1 MVEIANRSKQVSLGD
16 AGEDDGKRQVSKPL
30 VTPSSCTGHTSRDK
44 SMKRIRKS
52 ASENGKRSAARNPRN
67 AQGSILL
74 IYLFL
79 VAGFISVLMG
89 AFSFG
94 RMFILSHRH
103 TRAVEAGCLA
113 AAGDLSRIVVN
124 DPHFGFVALTDYPPV
139 GKATLAGDGEP
150 LPVVGIN
157 TILGTARLDLILAEE
172 IGSDDLIAAAQEEVR
187 EAKRAARTLNNALEC
202 SLNPR
207 STDYFFDLNGTRV
220 EPYKHAMEVYK
231 TNLHDTPELDR
242 ADVRSM
248 KLELGWLDGG
258 MAKTN
263 TPVPKPLRYARMG
276 KSEEAFYPAFVDA
289 PVGSESFFFA
299 GLTEQTSLVDAGQ
312 YRNAD
317 GKRICSVIKMTSAID
332 VHKAAA
338 RGVKQSETPIEFS
351 FSNNACA
358 ESYYISD
365 ATPAPALVVS
375 FPDGLVPDIRCLR
388 DILRDDRL
396 ARKRVQALK
405 ATGGDYPA
413 DSSARLSTP
422 PAELPTHVR
431 LEFARGFLHWLR
443 AAHCKVRVDS
453 LLDSLDRP
461 FSPVLDPSTDRVRPF
476 AYAFDTK
483 GRVIATCPKTNPFR
497 EQAVYDGQVCVL
509 AFDAVPVGNTT
520 WTVRCRD
527 QIAKLGTIDGGKHG
541 GQPMPSLIPN
551 WMDTP
556 EEIDDTIPVDVLK
569 AANPTKTPDVAT
581 AVVPRANYKTGR
593 LAFEIE
599 ISSPREA
606 TNESM

>member
-1 MVEIANRSKQVSLGD
+1 MP
-16 AGEDDGKRQVSKPL
+16 AGIDGKR
-30 VTPSSCTGHTSRDK
+30 TPCRSRLSCTGHSGSAVLQARPVLQKPQDK
-44 SMKRIRKS
+44 QTKMMNRNYKSEARKK
-52 ASENGKRSAARNPRN
+52 ARSTK
-67 AQGSILL
+67 GSILL

-79 VAGFISVLMG
+79 VAGFISVLM
-89 AFSFG
+89 AVFSFG
-94 RMFILSHRH
+94 RVFILSHRH

-113 AAGDLSRIVVN
+113 AAGDLSRIVIN
-124 DPHFGFVALTDYPPV
+124 DPHFGFIALTDYPPV
-139 GKATLAGDGEP
+139 GKATLAADSEP

-172 IGSDDLIAAAQEEVR
+172 IGSDDLISAAQEEAR
-187 EAKRAARTLNNALEC
+187 EAKRAARILNNALES

-207 STDYFFDLNGTRV
+207 NSDYFFDLNGTRV

-231 TNLHDTPELDR
+231 LNLRETPELDR

-258 MAKTN
+258 GAKTN

-276 KSEEAFYPAFVDA
+276 KSEEANYPAFVDA
-289 PVGSESFFFA
+289 PVGSESFYFA
-299 GLTEQTSLVDAGQ
+299 GLTEQTSLVDSGLF
-312 YRNAD
+312 RNAD
-317 GKRICSVIKMTSAID
+317 GKRICSVVKMTSSVD
-332 VHKAAA
+332 VHKTAA
-338 RGVKQSETPIEFS
+338 RGQKQSDTPIEFAVI
-351 FSNNACA
+351 NNACA
-358 ESYYISD
+358 ESYYIQDS
-365 ATPAPALVVS
+365 TPAPAMVVS

-396 ARKRVQALK
+396 AKNKVQALR

-413 DSSARLSTP
+413 DSGARLSTP
-422 PAELPTHVR
+422 PAELPTHIR
-431 LEFARGFLHWLR
+431 MEFARGFLHWLR

-453 LLDSLDRP
+453 LMDALDKP
-461 FSPVLDPSTDRVRPF
+461 FSPILDPNTERVRPF

-527 QIAKLGTIDGGKHG
+527 QISELGTIAGGKHG
-541 GQPMPSLIPN
+541 GQPMPSVIPN
-551 WMDTP
+551 WLDAP
-556 EEIDDTIPVDVLK
+556 EEVDDTIPIDVLK
-569 AANPTKTPDVAT
+569 AANPARPPDVAC
-581 AVVPRANYKTGR
+581 AVVPRSNYKTGR

-599 ISSPREA
+599 ISSPRDA
-606 TNESM
+606 SDQSI

>member
-1 MVEIANRSKQVSLGD
+1 MNRKLKSEAGNSK
-16 AGEDDGKRQVSKPL
+16 
-30 VTPSSCTGHTSRDK
+30 
-44 SMKRIRKS
+44 
-52 ASENGKRSAARNPRN
+52 RN
-67 AQGSILL
+67 AHGSILL

-79 VAGFISVLMG
+79 VAGFISVLLA

-94 RMFILSHRH
+94 RLFILSHRH

-113 AAGDLSRIVVN
+113 AAGDLSRIVIN
-124 DPHFGFVALTDYPPV
+124 DPHFGFIALTDYPPV
-139 GKATLAGDGEP
+139 GKATLAADGEP

-172 IGSDDLIAAAQEEVR
+172 IGSDDLIATAEEEAQ
-187 EAKRAARTLNNALEC
+187 EAKRAARTLNNALES

-207 STDYFFDLNGTRV
+207 NSDYFFDLNGTRV
-220 EPYKHAMEVYK
+220 EPYKHAMEVYT
-231 TNLHDTPELDR
+231 TNLRDTPELDR

-248 KLELGWLDGG
+248 KLELGWLEGG
-258 MAKTN
+258 NAKTN

-276 KSEEAFYPAFVDA
+276 KSEEGYYPAFVDA

-299 GLTEQTSLVDAGQ
+299 GLTEQTSLVDVGQ

-317 GKRICSVIKMTSAID
+317 GKRVCSVVKMTSAID
-332 VHKAAA
+332 VHKLAA
-338 RGVKQSETPIEFS
+338 RGQKQNETPIEFAV
-351 FSNNACA
+351 SNNACA
-358 ESYYISD
+358 EPYYIKD

-396 ARKRVQALK
+396 AKHKVQALK

-413 DSSARLSTP
+413 DSAARLSTP
-422 PAELPTHVR
+422 PAELPTHTR

-453 LLDSLDRP
+453 LMDALDKP
-461 FSPVLDPSTDRVRPF
+461 FNPVLDTFTERVRPF
-476 AYAFDTK
+476 AYCFDTK

-551 WMDTP
+551 WLDAP
-556 EEIDDTIPVDVLK
+556 EEVDDTIPVDVLK
-569 AANPTKTPDVAT
+569 AANPTKALDIAT
-581 AVVPRANYKTGR
+581 AVVPRSNYKTGR

-599 ISSPREA
+599 ISSPRDA
-606 TNESM
+606 SDMSL